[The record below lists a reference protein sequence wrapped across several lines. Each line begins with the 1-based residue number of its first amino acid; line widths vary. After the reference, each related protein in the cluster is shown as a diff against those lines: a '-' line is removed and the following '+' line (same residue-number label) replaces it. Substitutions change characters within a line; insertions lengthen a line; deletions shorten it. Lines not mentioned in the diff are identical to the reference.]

1 VTRVTED
8 GLGELLSI
16 FPLTVAVQRIA
27 LEAAETLGVNPIAH
41 GPAHPRCGLHGH
53 GEMMSI
59 LYPRLLVG
67 GSEPNIVWRQEG

>member
-27 LEAAETLGVNPIAH
+27 LEAAETLGVNPIARSSASTMRPPRSRRDDKH
-41 GPAHPRCGLHGH
+41 SAPAPARG
-53 GEMMSI
+53 
-59 LYPRLLVG
+59 RF
-67 GSEPNIVWRQEG
+67 